1 MLIASTLAL
10 TACNGSASSD
20 GTLAPLPTASTVA
33 PATVPETTSSTSTSS
48 TSSTTTTSIPDG
60 SSLVL
65 RSDSLGDARFGVEPA
80 SVIAYVESVLGPADD
95 DSGWTDSFS
104 EFGTCPGNEVRG
116 VRWGDLLLLFGDE
129 SEFDDGRRHFFHW
142 QVGPTL
148 GDTPVPSGMATDG
161 GIGVGSTVAELTRV
175 HPGVEIFDDAVFGP
189 GFEIERGLFGT
200 LTEIGDDATVL
211 TLFGGTSCGE

>member
-10 TACNGSASSD
+10 AACGGSSSSNE
-20 GTLAPLPTASTVA
+20 TLAPLPTASTV
-33 PATVPETTSSTSTSS
+33 PPETSVATTSTST
-48 TSSTTTTSIPDG
+48 TTTTTPTTTTSIPDG

-65 RSDSLGDARFGVEPA
+65 RSDSLGDARFGVEPS
-80 SVIAYVESVLGPADD
+80 SVISYVESVLGPADD
-95 DSGWTDSFS
+95 DSGWTDPFS
-104 EFGTCPGNEVRG
+104 VFGTCPGTEVRG
-116 VRWGDLLLLFGDE
+116 VRWGDLLLLFGDD
-129 SEFDDGRRHFFHW
+129 SEFDTGRRHFFHW

-148 GDTPVPSGMATDG
+148 GVTPSPTGLATDG
-161 GIGVGSTVAELTRV
+161 GIGVGSTVDELTRV
-175 HPGVEIFDDAVFGP
+175 HPEAEIFDDAVFGP